1 MKSYCLKCRKNT
13 ENINSKVSKTSNVKT
28 MILSKCAICGN
39 KKSRFI
45 KNQEAKG
52 LLSNL
57 GLRTPLSK
65 VPILVDILFWIQFH
79 WVQLNTISLQKTKK
93 EFKNLK
99 KQEIQT
105 IFTKM
110 NLMRLVYNT
119 TWLMEIL
126 RFSKKSSFW

>member
-1 MKSYCLKCRKNT
+1 MS
-13 ENINSKVSKTSNVKT
+13 STSNGKI
-28 MILSKCAICGN
+28 MILSKCAICGS
-39 KKSRFI
+39 KKSIFI

-57 GLRTPLSK
+57 GLKTPLSK
-65 VPILVDILFWIQFH
+65 VPVLGNILVLFLLL
-79 WVQLNTISLQKTKK
+79 VLVDPLQKTKK

-110 NLMRLVYNT
+110 NLIKRA
-119 TWLMEIL
+119 
-126 RFSKKSSFW
+126 FSMI